1 MGISVNGIDIDDAD
15 IAQELPHH
23 GSAGNPLKQ
32 AVHELVLRRLL
43 LDEAQRLGVQ
53 GASDDDRIEA
63 LFAQEVRVPPAD
75 DAACRTFYA
84 QRPQLFRSGALV
96 EARHILFQVTP
107 EAPLEL
113 LRATAQA
120 VLDAL
125 KLAPERFGELAA
137 QYSNC
142 PSGALGGSLG
152 QLSPGQSVPEFDALL
167 FRLEAGALAGHLLE
181 TRFGYH
187 IVQVLRR
194 VEGQAIAYEAVQA
207 QIADRLA
214 RAAWQRAVHQY
225 LHLLA
230 GRAEIAG
237 VELEGAAAEGRASPL
252 VQ

>member
-1 MGISVNGIDIDDAD
+1 MGISVNGVEIDDTEVE
-15 IAQELPHH
+15 QELPHH
-23 GSAGNPLKQ
+23 QGAGNPLKQ

-43 LDEAQRLGVQ
+43 LDEARRLGLRA
-53 GASDDDRIEA
+53 GSDDELVEA
-63 LFAQEVRVPPAD
+63 LFAQEVKVPVAD

-96 EARHILFQVTP
+96 EVRHILFQVTP

-113 LRATAQA
+113 LRTTAQA
-120 VLDAL
+120 VLEAL
-125 KLAPERFGELAA
+125 KAAPGRFAELAG

-142 PSGALGGSLG
+142 PSGALGGNLG
-152 QLSPGQSVPEFDALL
+152 QLSPGQSVPEFDALV
-167 FRLEAGALAGHLLE
+167 FRLDEGELAGRLLE

-194 VEGQAIAYEAVQA
+194 IEGKAIAYEAVQA
-207 QIADRLA
+207 QIADRLS

-225 LHLLA
+225 LHLLV

-237 VELEGAAAEGRASPL
+237 VELEGTDSPL